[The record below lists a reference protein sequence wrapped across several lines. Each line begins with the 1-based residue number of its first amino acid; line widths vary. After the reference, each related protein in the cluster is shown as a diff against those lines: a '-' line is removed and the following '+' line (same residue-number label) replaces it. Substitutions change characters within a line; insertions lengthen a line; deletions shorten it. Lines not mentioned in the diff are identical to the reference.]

1 MTAIWTLRLLAIEAI
16 AMAATLTLALDMYAH
31 KRVEALGGVN
41 FWGYRGPVAPQRQR
55 NEIRVAL
62 VGGTRA
68 FGWGQSGTALVGE
81 IRRLILLT
89 TDQRGGEL
97 RPVVTIN
104 LGRPGA
110 LPDSYPAT
118 IEHYS
123 YLQPDY
129 ICLYD
134 DLGVRGSSAADDR
147 SGVFEL
153 TGYAPALPLVLREKG
168 LIWRFGDVKRG
179 YGSAQSQHGAAP
191 SVLRRGAGSM
201 LEGAG
206 DVLGAADRFVARI
219 VVSRSRETSPRVD
232 GAASYADAMMTAVDT
247 AHRRARGVVVVVSPS
262 ETPEQVANARAL
274 EIQLQKALASAAWLR
289 FVDLR
294 TETALYDDALRVDG
308 WNYGG
313 TGTALV
319 AERMTPAVLSLI
331 GKP

>member
-1 MTAIWTLRLLAIEAI
+1 VTAIWTLRLLAIEAI

-41 FWGYRGPVAPQRQR
+41 FWGYRGPVAPQRQP

-104 LGRPGA
+104 LGRLAA
-110 LPDSYPAT
+110 LPESYPAT

-134 DLGVRGSSAADDR
+134 DLGVRGARSNEADSA
-147 SGVFEL
+147 VFAL
-153 TGYAPALPLVLREKG
+153 TGYTPVLPLVLREKG
-168 LIWRFGDVKRG
+168 MVWRFSDVKRG
-179 YGSAQSQHGAAP
+179 YASAESQRAARA
-191 SVLRRGAGSM
+191 SAVRRAAGRT
-201 LEGAG
+201 LEAVADG
-206 DVLGAADRFVARI
+206 LGGADRVMARML
-219 VVSRSRETSPRVD
+219 RSRNRDASPRD
-232 GAASYADAMMTAVDT
+232 ASAVTYADAMMTAIEA
-247 AHRRARGVVVVVSPS
+247 AHRRARGVVVAVSPS

-289 FVDLR
+289 FVDLS

-313 TGTALV
+313 TATALV
-319 AERMTPAVLSLI
+319 AERIAPAVLSLMA
-331 GKP
+331 KP